1 MAQAQCVSLVV
12 IVCDGWARERAIQF
26 ANHNFNAISVMM
38 MVVVGASC

>member
-1 MAQAQCVSLVV
+1 MARAHYVSLVV